1 MTTGTF
7 FVYFN
12 PIPPIPASIELALQ
26 EMSELTE
33 DWDSYGARPISP
45 SAINTAR
52 EIIAWSNNSE
62 NYLQH
67 IGPLASGG
75 VLLQWEKEHTDE
87 KLIVA
92 VEESISYLLVRSIQE
107 ERTYEEHNDVAV
119 QSVIAEISNFITPL
133 GGIHAAAIHRADIR
147 LRQALQTH
155 QTSPLHEA
163 WQTHYR
169 GISQSG
175 WHTTHRSLSEPSPPL
190 IPTGDHQPSYPLWS
204 LGGNQPPS
212 WSCQEAQ
219 LLSGP

>member
-7 FVYFN
+7 FVYSN
-12 PIPPIPASIELALQ
+12 PIPASIALKLQ

-33 DWDSYGARPISP
+33 GWDSYGARPISP
-45 SAINTAR
+45 SAIDTAR
-52 EIIAWSNNSE
+52 TIIAWSNNSE
-62 NYLQH
+62 DYLQH
-67 IGPLASGG
+67 VGPLASGG

-119 QSVIAEISNFITPL
+119 QSVIAEIRSFITPL
-133 GGIHAAAIHRADIR
+133 GGIHAVAIHRVHIR
-147 LRQALQTH
+147 LRHALQTDYA
-155 QTSPLHEA
+155 SPPNEA

-169 GISQSG
+169 SISQPG
-175 WHTTHRSLSEPSPPL
+175 WHTTHRGLSEPSPPL
-190 IPTGDHQPSYPLWS
+190 ISTGDHQPSYHLWL
-204 LGGNQPPS
+204 LGDNQPPS
-212 WSCQEAQ
+212 WGRQEAR

>member
-1 MTTGTF
+1 MTTR
-7 FVYFN
+7 VYFALSN
-12 PIPPIPASIELALQ
+12 PIPASIELTLQ
-26 EMSELTE
+26 EMSELTD

-52 EIIAWSNNSE
+52 KIIAWSNNSE

-133 GGIHAAAIHRADIR
+133 GGIHAVTIHRAHIR

-155 QTSPLHEA
+155 QTSSLHEA
-163 WQTHYR
+163 RQTHYR
-169 GISQSG
+169 SISQSG
-175 WHTTHRSLSEPSPPL
+175 WHTTHRNLSEPSPPF
-190 IPTGDHQPSYPLWS
+190 IPTGDHQPSYPLWV
-204 LGGNQPPS
+204 LGSDQSPGGS
-212 WSCQEAQ
+212 RQEAR